1 MPAPTTMPAAGWPT
15 VAAVLAPGERQ
26 RVEAAGEGCFS
37 LVHRN
42 TIPEAIRVVRER
54 PVDAVIVSLDR
65 CATPDLAELHRL
77 VREFPGV
84 PTVALVTRHDA
95 AASERLLR
103 LGATGIRR
111 VVDVTAPGG
120 WHDLRRLVT
129 TPASR
134 SVARIQRPLLDALPE
149 HARNARLFFEALVR
163 LAPSVTTV
171 RKLSVL
177 LGVRPST
184 MMSRFHR
191 AGLPSPKSYLSGVR
205 LLHAAVLFEDRGM
218 SVADVAYRL
227 EYSSP
232 QSFGRHVRA
241 MLGVTSSEYRRRF
254 PFPTA
259 LERFLA
265 LMIGPYRDALAR
277 FQPLPG
283 AGPLALLDPP

>member
-1 MPAPTTMPAAGWPT
+1 MPATATKPGTGWPT

-65 CATPDLAELHRL
+65 CAVPDLPELHRL

-84 PTVALVTRHDA
+84 PTVALVTSHNA

-120 WHDLRRLVT
+120 WHDLRRLIT

-134 SVARIQRPLLDALPE
+134 SVARIQRPLVEAMPE
-149 HARNARLFFEALVR
+149 SARSARLFFEALVR

-171 RKLSVL
+171 RKLSTL
-177 LGVRPST
+177 LGVQPST

-205 LLHAAVLFEDRGM
+205 LLHASVLFEDPGM

-259 LERFLA
+259 LERFVA
-265 LMIGPYRDALAR
+265 LMIGPYREALTR

-283 AGPLALLDPP
+283 AGPVILLDPP